1 MGIRD
6 NEIERLVKY
15 AEGLGIKLFF
25 KKYVPGSAGAM
36 WTVAED
42 DTVELTLFTWEKQSK
57 TQMILNFL
65 HELAHHMAWVYQERS
80 FSSELSRILN
90 KNHDGTPL
98 TKKERYAIFKEERDD
113 SVYREAIAHEIGIK
127 IPTWKIKVDIELDIF
142 IYYHYYEHDEYPN
155 NTQIKE
161 KRKELYKKYKENS
174 KKTNG

>member
-6 NEIERLVKY
+6 NEIERLIKY

-25 KKYVPGSAGAM
+25 KKHKPGSAGAT

-42 DTVELTLFTWEKQSK
+42 NTVELTLFAWKNQSK

-90 KNHDGTPL
+90 KNHDGSPL
-98 TKKERYAIFKEERDD
+98 TKKERYAVFKEERDD
-113 SVYREAIAHEIGIK
+113 SVYRETIAHEIGIK

-142 IYYHYYEHDEYPN
+142 IYYHYYEHDEYPSN
-155 NTQIKE
+155 AQVKQ
-161 KRKELYKKYKENS
+161 KRKELNKKYKENTN
-174 KKTNG
+174 KTNG